1 MAKKNNNSIQR
12 PIPVRPAA
20 QKKEVFVETPFVPDP
35 LIPSWLYDL
44 KFQAIIVGILA
55 IVLYANTFDHEYALD
70 DTIVIVKN
78 EYVYEGFAGIPSI
91 MTKDAFDSYY
101 KQFNSSNQLSG
112 GRYRPLS
119 IATFAFE
126 QQFMGTIPEKK
137 VDSVVAHAGEMGP
150 QEKTLMKNMHVRH
163 VLNVLWY
170 TLSVII
176 LLIFLRNVVFKS
188 NPLLALLA
196 AIIFT
201 MHPLHTEVVANVK
214 SRDEIMS
221 LMFICLTFI
230 FAFKFED
237 HKEKKSYLAGGLIC
251 FFLAFLAKEYA
262 VGLMFLLPLSFYLFK
277 GYSLSKSIMA
287 TLPYLTVMAVYIII
301 RLQIVGPKSADS
313 EGDILNNPYAL
324 ANEAQQLATKIST
337 TLNYL
342 KLLIFP
348 HPLSADYSYNTIPY
362 KDFTD
367 IIVWV
372 SLAIHLALIRGFFYF
387 LKTRHVLS
395 FAIAFY
401 LVNILLICNIIF
413 NIGGTMGERLCYH
426 SSVGFAIAVAYLLY
440 MGTEKI
446 KPLMTGK
453 MALAGCMV
461 VLIGLCGFKTID
473 RNKYW
478 KNDQTLFFED
488 IKVAPNSVL
497 VNADVASSYVNM
509 SDGEKTDAERVADLH
524 KGIAYFSKAIEINPA
539 FVSGYLNRG
548 MSYFKLKQPDSAY
561 YNIRKVWELYPRYPK
576 VGEMMYNIG
585 VNFYI
590 EKRYAEA
597 LKSWNTALQM
607 DPNFAPAAQALQV
620 LNNQMRSP
628 QPAAPAPAAQQP
640 TQAAPPAQQPQPLQ
654 PLQK

>member
-1 MAKKNNNSIQR
+1 MAKKINKTNPR
-12 PIPVRPAA
+12 PVPVTKPK
-20 QKKEVFVETPFVPDP
+20 QKQEPYVEPPFVPDP
-35 LIPSWLYDL
+35 KIPAWLYDF
-44 KFQAIIVGILA
+44 KIQAAIVGILA
-55 IVLYANTFDHEYALD
+55 FVLYANTFHHEYALD

-119 IATFAFE
+119 IASFAFE
-126 QQFMGTIPEKK
+126 QQFLGPIPQKK
-137 VDSVVAHAGEMGP
+137 VDSVVAHAGENSA
-150 QEKTLMKNMHVRH
+150 QEKTLNKNMHVRH
-163 VLNVLWY
+163 VFNVLWY
-170 TLSVII
+170 TLSVVI
-176 LLIFLRNVVFKS
+176 LLYFLRFVVFKN
-188 NPLLALLA
+188 NPLMAFIA

-201 MHPLHTEVVANVK
+201 AHPLHTEVVANVK

-230 FAFKFED
+230 FAFKYEEE
-237 HKEKKSYLAGGLIC
+237 KEKKWLLWAGLGS

-262 VGLMFLLPLSFYLFK
+262 VGLIVLMPLSFYLFK
-277 GYSLSKSIMA
+277 RYSFSKSIMA
-287 TLPYLTVMAVYIII
+287 TLPYLAVMAVYMVI
-301 RLQIVGPKSADS
+301 RLQIVGPKSADAES
-313 EGDILNNPYAL
+313 DILNNPYAL

-367 IIVWV
+367 WIVWV
-372 SLAIHLALIRGFFYF
+372 SLVIHIILIRYFFYF
-387 LKTRHVLS
+387 LKRRNVLS

-440 MGTEKI
+440 KGTEKM
-446 KPLMTGK
+446 KPASAGRTT
-453 MALAGCMV
+453 LAGT
-461 VLIGLCGFKTID
+461 VLVLTGLYSFKTID
-473 RNKYW
+473 RNQYW
-478 KNDQTLFFED
+478 KNDKTLFFED

-509 SDGEKTDAERVADLH
+509 SDGEKTEAQRIDDLH
-524 KGIAYFSKAIEINPA
+524 KGIAYFSKAIEIDPS

-548 MSYFKLKQPDSAY
+548 MAYFKLKQPDSAF
-561 YNIRKVWELYPRYPK
+561 YNINKVMELYPRYPK
-576 VGEMMYNIG
+576 LDEMLFNIG
-585 VNFYI
+585 VNFYM
-590 EKRYAEA
+590 EKRYPEA
-597 LKSWNTALQM
+597 IRTWQTTLKTSVPGSDIYQKTMNALT
-607 DPNFAPAAQALQV
+607 V
-620 LNNQMRSP
+620 INNEMK
-628 QPAAPAPAAQQP
+628 AG
-640 TQAAPPAQQPQPLQ
+640 
-654 PLQK
+654 K

>member
-1 MAKKNNNSIQR
+1 MAKKINNPVQR
-12 PIPVRPAA
+12 PAQAA
-20 QKKEVFVETPFVPDP
+20 RQQEQVFVEAPFVPDP
-35 LIPSWLYDL
+35 KIPAWLYDF
-44 KFQAIIVGILA
+44 KFQAVLVGLLA
-55 IVLYANTFDHEYALD
+55 FVLYFNTFNHEYALD

-126 QQFMGTIPEKK
+126 QQFLGPVPAKA

-150 QEKTLMKNMHVRH
+150 QEKKLMKDMHVRH

-170 TLSVII
+170 TLAVIV
-176 LLIFLRNVVFKS
+176 LLYFLRYVAFRS

-196 AIIFT
+196 ALLFT
-201 MHPLHTEVVANVK
+201 VHPLHTEVVANVK

-221 LMFICLTFI
+221 LMFICLTYI
-230 FAFKFED
+230 FAFKYEEQ
-237 HKEKKSYLAGGLIC
+237 KEKKGFLIAGLAC
-251 FFLAFLAKEYA
+251 FFLAFLSKEYA
-262 VGLMFLLPLSFYLFK
+262 VGLMILLPLAFHLFK
-277 GYSLSKSIMA
+277 GYSLSKSIGA
-287 TLPYLTVMAVYIII
+287 FLPYLGVMAVYIFI
-301 RLQIVGPKSADS
+301 RLQIVAPMS
-313 EGDILNNPYAL
+313 EDANGDILNNPYAL
-324 ANEAQQLATKIST
+324 ASNAEKLATQIST

-362 KDFTD
+362 KDFTS
-367 IIVWV
+367 ILVWL
-372 SLAIHLALIRGFFYF
+372 SLAVHIGLIRGFFYF
-387 LKTRHVLS
+387 LKRKHVLS

-413 NIGGTMGERLCYH
+413 NIGGTMGERLCFH
-426 SSVGFAIAVAYLLY
+426 SSVGFAIAVAWLLY
-440 MGTEKI
+440 QLSQKM
-446 KPLMTGK
+446 KPEATGK
-453 MALAGCMV
+453 AVLAGCMV
-461 VLIGLCGFKTID
+461 LIIGLSSYKTID

-509 SDGEKTDAERVADLH
+509 SDGEKTEEARVSDLH
-524 KGIAYFSKAIEINPA
+524 NGIRYFTRAIEINPA

-548 MSYFKLKQPDSAY
+548 MAYFKLKQPDSAY
-561 YNIRKVWELYPRYPK
+561 DNIKKVWELYPRYPK
-576 VGEMMYNIG
+576 VAEMMYNIG
-585 VNFYI
+585 VNFYV
-590 EKRYAEA
+590 EKRYPQAIKA
-597 LKSWNTALQM
+597 WNTALQM
-607 DPNFAPAAQALQV
+607 DPNYALARNALGV
-620 LNNQMRSP
+620 LN
-628 QPAAPAPAAQQP
+628 AQIKAGQ
-640 TQAAPPAQQPQPLQ
+640 
-654 PLQK
+654 